1 MDSNQWKCAEQFLV
15 PPFLPSLQL
24 SSASPP
30 LCKFLSNLTKFLW
43 NLTKF
48 LWNLTTTLALFA
60 TLFTFEHVTLLPL
73 LKPRLS
79 IPGLPDRPRQLCPCG
94 PKSFNPC
101 ISAVVFKWSQF
112 QVNVL
117 MNQAAERGEGG
128 LYARSGPVVQL
139 FTIYWTLNQMSI
151 PGSLYCYVLCKNEKQ
166 TYNQGSL

>member
-1 MDSNQWKCAEQFLV
+1 MDGNKWKCAEKFLV
-15 PPFLPSLQL
+15 PPFLLSLQL

-48 LWNLTTTLALFA
+48 LWNLTKFLWNLTTTLALFA
-60 TLFTFEHVTLLPL
+60 TLFTFGHVTLLPL

-94 PKSFNPC
+94 PESFNPC

-117 MNQAAERGEGG
+117 MNQAVEGVEGG
-128 LYARSGPVVQL
+128 LYARSGPVFQL
-139 FTIYWTLNQMSI
+139 FTIYWTVNQMSI
-151 PGSLYCYVLCKNEKQ
+151 PGSV
-166 TYNQGSL
+166 